1 MHESEELKRKLD
13 QVVNSSDKLEGTEK
27 AMWHTIL
34 SNLSDYQEEVLRD
47 IAQQS
52 KTISTKDIS
61 TVHCGISIP
70 QKELTTGLHYLSV
83 ADDITY
89 EDSDSNS
96 DFTGLRTPEDDSK
109 HKRDG
114 KWYIIAVGYMDCE
127 YDDLLS
133 FCGRNRSYIGECS
146 NGQFQYSLI
155 LKPTILQKEKEL
167 NAFFNSY
174 PFEITTPYAPMLRRL
189 VYIETLQEVDGDID
203 LKLDKNGLDCLRC
216 GWRSVW
222 NIEEPD
228 SPVYVYNSGRYR
240 FKLANGEYM
249 ILIGN
254 IHDVVHFSGI
264 ESQNGQ
270 RYFDVITSNE
280 SIAKDSTLK
289 IIVHDINVDS
299 LNGHQGIILYST
311 PITKQA
317 DEYHRIY
324 SRGDLT
330 AFLHEYNAFV
340 RFANVSTRYRPGL
353 RVCAYER
360 GYYLVFRNNKIGTK
374 EYREALKYPK
384 ASEQQQQEIL
394 RQLSRLENSLS
405 NISSVSYSDIE
416 SIKRDIEELK
426 RKLASPSTAAS
437 SSEKEQQ
444 IIDILKNLAARV
456 SAIESSQKS
465 NSSNEEIL
473 ECIRRIEAD
482 AENTKSELRSIHA
495 ELANKRDP
503 VSIPQPT
510 IPTPSK
516 PVPQPR
522 PTSYTPAP
530 KTIINPTLDYVQS
543 LIDGVTLLES
553 NTSSISYEL
562 GKLKAGLL
570 NVKKDGDFDDLEE
583 IMNQIHDLI
592 KKNVYD
598 SDSKVSTDEW
608 RFLEQFLLHSGYE
621 PVPVKE
627 GDSIN
632 PYRTYFERPIPATG
646 GPADTI
652 KQIQLIPFVL
662 AYSDSG
668 ETEILKLCGKCT
680 YYK

>member
-1 MHESEELKRKLD
+1 MH
-13 QVVNSSDKLEGTEK
+13 
-27 AMWHTIL
+27 
-34 SNLSDYQEEVLRD
+34 D
-47 IAQQS
+47 I
-52 KTISTKDIS
+52 
-61 TVHCGISIP
+61 
-70 QKELTTGLHYLSV
+70 
-83 ADDITY
+83 
-89 EDSDSNS
+89 
-96 DFTGLRTPEDDSK
+96 F
-109 HKRDG
+109 
-114 KWYIIAVGYMDCE
+114 
-127 YDDLLS
+127 
-133 FCGRNRSYIGECS
+133 
-146 NGQFQYSLI
+146 
-155 LKPTILQKEKEL
+155 
-167 NAFFNSY
+167 
-174 PFEITTPYAPMLRRL
+174 
-189 VYIETLQEVDGDID
+189 
-203 LKLDKNGLDCLRC
+203 
-216 GWRSVW
+216 
-222 NIEEPD
+222 
-228 SPVYVYNSGRYR
+228 
-240 FKLANGEYM
+240 
-249 ILIGN
+249 
-254 IHDVVHFSGI
+254 
-264 ESQNGQ
+264 
-270 RYFDVITSNE
+270 
-280 SIAKDSTLK
+280 
-289 IIVHDINVDS
+289 IIVISVIAS
-299 LNGHQGIILYST
+299 
-311 PITKQA
+311 
-317 DEYHRIY
+317 
-324 SRGDLT
+324 LT
-330 AFLHEYNAFV
+330 ADVAID
-340 RFANVSTRYRPGL
+340 
-353 RVCAYER
+353 
-360 GYYLVFRNNKIGTK
+360 YLVFRNNKIGTK

-416 SIKRDIEELK
+416 GIKRDIEELK
-426 RKLASPSTAAS
+426 RKLASPSTATS

-473 ECIRRIEAD
+473 EYIRRIEAD
-482 AENTKSELRSIHA
+482 AENTKNELRSIHA

-592 KKNVYD
+592 KKNIYD
-598 SDSKVSTDEW
+598 SDSKVSADEW
-608 RFLEQFLLHSGYE
+608 RCLERFLLRSGYE

-627 GDSIN
+627 GDSIT